1 MRASERGRP
10 GARAGGGPGGGPA
23 GAIRQLARGHGPRA
37 RRGTRVGVPV
47 DRRASGR
54 ARVGRGGEDGPGRS
68 EGAKGEGRSA
78 HACRRMVYPE
88 TSARGPRCMVGAV
101 AGGGPWAGPPDPSL
115 SVAALA
121 GRRRTPMPP
130 GWVAR
135 QLALCHGPSRPCTL
149 PASPRTE
156 DQTTRGTPRG
166 LMWVAHRVR
175 GIRPWWPT
183 PIVGCPPGQRL
194 GALQCVR
201 DARAPKRCRRVYV
214 GVMKAKAKT
223 PPRGKA
229 AAGAPTHPSLPGRP
243 PLCGWWRCGLPHS
256 RDPRLRNGGGR
267 PPQRCLRSPG
277 LNVPGRGVGPLG

>member
-1 MRASERGRP
+1 MRGREGGRGP
-10 GARAGGGPGGGPA
+10 GQGRTGPWRGPCRRDPPVGARPRAAGPARHPGWGARGPKGFWPSPGGE
-23 GAIRQLARGHGPRA
+23 R
-37 RRGTRVGVPV
+37 
-47 DRRASGR
+47 
-54 ARVGRGGEDGPGRS
+54 GEDGPGRS
-68 EGAKGEGRSA
+68 EGAKGEGAQRARVQTHGIS
-78 HACRRMVYPE
+78 RNG
-88 TSARGPRCMVGAV
+88 ARGPRCMVGAV